1 MPEPSVRLAGT
12 ADAGT
17 VAGLIQALES
27 HYAAGGR
34 PSPFERTLAMVQASM
49 TSQEGTRYALAFVDG
64 EPLGL
69 ACFAV
74 LRPGNDLRGL
84 IYLKELFVAEKAR
97 GRAVGAALMGWL
109 ADHARLQ
116 GIGRI
121 DLTTDR
127 ANAGAQAFYERLGA
141 ERLDKVVYR
150 FDLAAG
156 GLAAPRV
163 PRGQESA

>member
-1 MPEPSVRLAGT
+1 MPEPSVRLAAT

-27 HYAAGGR
+27 HYAADGR
-34 PSPFERTLAMVQASM
+34 SSPFERTLAMVRTSM
-49 TSQEGTRYALAFVDG
+49 TSQEGTRYALAFLDG

-74 LRPGNDLRGL
+74 LRPGHDLRGL

-141 ERLDKVVYR
+141 ERQDKVVYR
-150 FDLAAG
+150 FDLAADG
-156 GLAAPRV
+156 PAALRV
-163 PRGQESA
+163 PRDQESA